1 MKRTL
6 LTIMLAAGVMLT
18 ACHNDSKPEG
28 LLNQEQMVDFLT
40 EACLIEG
47 YCAIET
53 RYNFDSLTPEMVY
66 AYDEILAE
74 QGITREQ
81 VETSLAYYAK
91 HPEEYIAIHEN
102 VAAALNG
109 ITDTG
114 SVGNDL

>member
-6 LTIMLAAGVMLT
+6 LTLLIAGTMLAA
-18 ACHNDSKPEG
+18 CHRNQQPEDI
-28 LLNQEQMVDFLT
+28 LDHQQMVDFLT

-91 HPEEYIAIHEN
+91 HPEEYLPIHEE
-102 VAAALNG
+102 VAAALHN
-109 ITDTG
+109 ITD
-114 SVGNDL
+114 SSLFSSDL

>member
-1 MKRTL
+1 MLLAGTL
-6 LTIMLAAGVMLT
+6 LT
-18 ACHNDSKPEG
+18 ACHSNQKPEDI
-28 LLNQEQMVDFLT
+28 LDHQQMVDFLT

-74 QGITREQ
+74 QGISREQ
-81 VETSLAYYAK
+81 VEASLAYYAK
-91 HPEEYIAIHEN
+91 HPEEYLTIHED
-102 VAAALNG
+102 VAATLNS

-114 SVGNDL
+114 SFSGDL